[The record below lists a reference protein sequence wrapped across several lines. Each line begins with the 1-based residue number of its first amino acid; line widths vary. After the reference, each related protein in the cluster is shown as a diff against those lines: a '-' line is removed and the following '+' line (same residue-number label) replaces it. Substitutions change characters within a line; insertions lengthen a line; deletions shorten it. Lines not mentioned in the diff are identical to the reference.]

1 MIEKDIQEIIEGIV
15 DWERGHPK
23 TNFTLVE
30 NQTIIS
36 VIDSWH
42 SKFGPEGLFEIADI
56 MKSIARKD
64 VEDAQLDCER
74 RVPSMPEILDD
85 TQSFIERE
93 RRRLRELR
101 K

>member
-1 MIEKDIQEIIEGIV
+1 MIEKDVQEIIEGIV

-64 VEDAQLDCER
+64 VEGGCER

-85 TQSFIERE
+85 TRSFIERE
-93 RRRLRELR
+93 KRRLRVLR

>member
-1 MIEKDIQEIIEGIV
+1 MIEKDVQEIIQGIV
-15 DWERGHPK
+15 DWDMCHPK
-23 TNFTLVE
+23 TNFTLDE
-30 NQTIIS
+30 NKTIIS

-64 VEDAQLDCER
+64 VEDSQ

-85 TQSFIERE
+85 TQSFIEQE
-93 RRRLRELR
+93 KRRLRELR
-101 K
+101 SAFTTQ